1 MVNLKLY
8 GKTKQDIIIEALS
21 EQIKQ
26 LEKLNEHYRKQIDES
41 YEMIKSFNEIGCNYS
56 DFKKFLI
63 YKDLYIQNIN
73 EFLEDNGYDFD
84 LSELNDITNKYNI
97 NLSDMDKLKQLF
109 NAVKMNNDDF
119 TLNYVGTL
127 QEEINE
133 LNERISELEEQLDE

>member
-26 LEKLNEHYRKQIDES
+26 LEKLNKHYKKQLEEADETI
-41 YEMIKSFNEIGCNYS
+41 EALNEIGCNYS

-63 YKDLYIQNIN
+63 YKDLYIKNIN
-73 EFLEDNGYDFD
+73 DFLEDNGYDFD
-84 LSELNDITNKYNI
+84 LSELNDIIDKYNI
-97 NLSDMDKLKQLF
+97 NLSDVDKLKRLF

-119 TLNYVGTL
+119 TLNYVCIL

-133 LNERISELEEQLDE
+133 LNERITELEEQLDE

>member
-26 LEKLNEHYRKQIDES
+26 LEKLNKHYKKQLEEADKTIES
-41 YEMIKSFNEIGCNYS
+41 LSEIGCNYS

-63 YKDLYIQNIN
+63 YKDLYIKNIN
-73 EFLEDNGYDFD
+73 DFLEDNGYDFD
-84 LSELNDITNKYNI
+84 LSELNDIIDKYNI
-97 NLSDMDKLKQLF
+97 SLSDADKLKQLF

-119 TLNYVGTL
+119 TLNYISTL
-127 QEEINE
+127 QEEITE
-133 LNERISELEEQLDE
+133 LNEKISELEEQLDE